1 MEKRIKRE
9 YDLVTRPLLGKILLF
24 SIPLILTS
32 MLQLLYNAADLIV
45 VGQFAGDEAESSMAA
60 VSSTSSLVNLVTNL
74 FIGFSTGALAVMA
87 KWVGAKN
94 ETQADRVTHT
104 SVLIGFI
111 GGCIVGVVGF
121 FLSETLLKAMQ
132 TPDDVLGKS
141 TMYLEIFFCG
151 MPFNLLYNFGS
162 SILRA
167 CGDTKR
173 PLLILSAAGVVNI
186 ALNLLFVAVFQMDV
200 AGVAIATTISQ
211 FLSAVLVL
219 FVLKKRKGYGH
230 LDFKR
235 IRLYKSALKDITTI
249 GLPAGIQS
257 TIFSFSNTLIQ
268 SSINEFGS
276 TAMAGS
282 GAAASIENFVYVSM
296 NSVAQA
302 CLTFVGQNYGAHKK
316 ENLNLALF
324 QCAAIATVFGLVLG
338 IGAYLG
344 ADGLLYLY
352 NKNPAVIEYG
362 RERLAIVAT
371 TYFLCGLME
380 VLAASLRGVGRSV
393 LPMITSIVGVCGG
406 RILWIYTAFAAES
419 DLTMLYLSYPVSW
432 LFTVLGHFI
441 CWILVKKRVNRQ
453 MTPAVPAA
461 EPVCPAPA
469 LAAMETAATE
479 TTEGE
484 GQPAGPLNT
493 AEPPETART
502 E

>member
-87 KWVGAKN
+87 KWVGARN

-104 SVLIGFI
+104 SVLIGFVA
-111 GGCIVGVVGF
+111 GCVVGVIGF
-121 FLSETLLKAMQ
+121 FLSETMLKAMK

-141 TMYLEIFFCG
+141 TLYLEIFFCG

-219 FVLKKRKGYGH
+219 VVLKRRKGYGH

-282 GAAASIENFVYVSM
+282 GAAQSIENFVYVSM

-302 CLTFVGQNYGAHKK
+302 CMTFVGQNYGAHKR

-324 QCAAIATVFGLVLG
+324 QCAAIATAFGLVLG
-338 IGAYLG
+338 IGAYIG
-344 ADGLLYLY
+344 AEGLLYLY

-362 RERLAIVAT
+362 RERLAIVST
-371 TYFLCGLME
+371 LYFICGLME
-380 VLAASLRGVGRSV
+380 VLAAALRGVGRSV
-393 LPMITSIVGVCGG
+393 TPMITSILGVCGV
-406 RILWIYTAFAAES
+406 RILWIYTAFAAER

-432 LFTVLGHFI
+432 LFTVIAHFV
-441 CWILVKKRVNRQ
+441 CWIVVKKRVNRQ
-453 MTPAVPAA
+453 MAPTVSAAVPAA

-479 TTEGE
+479 TAEGP
-484 GQPAGPLNT
+484 PAGAQNT
-493 AEPPETART
+493 AETVRT